1 MDFLVNWLI
10 ILAAL
15 LAVAWLLCLR
25 APCARHPP
33 EIGRARRIA
42 SARLLTQGIL
52 GFWTAALIVA
62 RELLAADSADASPA
76 GFAAIVFTALGLA
89 AVAAYWC
96 ACAMRLRRPRLF
108 FRRC

>member
-1 MDFLVNWLI
+1 MDFLVDWLL

-15 LAVAWLLCLR
+15 LAAAWFLCLR
-25 APCARHPP
+25 APCSRHPP
-33 EIGRARRIA
+33 EIGRARRIE

-62 RELLAADSADASPA
+62 REMLAADSADASQF
-76 GFAAIVFTALGLA
+76 GFAAIAFAALGLA

-96 ACAMRLRRPRLF
+96 VCAVRLRRPRLF
-108 FRRC
+108 FRRS